1 MADAKT
7 PMQRQ
12 REERRALGWRDVNI
26 WLTPEG
32 QQRVARL
39 SEPGES
45 LSTLLDRALAA
56 LDILHS
62 RKETRSET
70 RDIPSETVHREDLQS
85 IIASEVARYFT
96 SDTTWKVIAKNSGS
110 EQDKAVRWERW
121 REAPSLGAA

>member
-1 MADAKT
+1 MADKT

-45 LSTLLDRALAA
+45 LSALLDRAWLA
-56 LDILHS
+56 
-62 RKETRSET
+62 
-70 RDIPSETVHREDLQS
+70 
-85 IIASEVARYFT
+85 IAIRPG
-96 SDTTWKVIAKNSGS
+96 SDHT
-110 EQDKAVRWERW
+110 
-121 REAPSLGAA
+121 